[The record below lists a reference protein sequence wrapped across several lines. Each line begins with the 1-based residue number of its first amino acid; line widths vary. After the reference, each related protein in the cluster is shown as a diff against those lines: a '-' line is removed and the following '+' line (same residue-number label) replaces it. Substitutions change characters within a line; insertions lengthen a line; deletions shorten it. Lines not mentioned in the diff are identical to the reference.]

1 MYQLICKRLGV
12 EPRTCLYVADGENY
26 ELAAAAQAGLHPV
39 LIRNPTS
46 RKRPNLFREA
56 TEWQGCAI
64 AELSEVLGIVD
75 AGIEQA
81 SSIPTIRRAV
91 ADDVPAISSCVAAA
105 YERYVDRI
113 GKPPAPMLDD
123 YNQIVDQYDVFVLTV
138 DEKVVGAL
146 VLVKQER
153 SLLLDNIAVHPDYQG
168 RGYGRKLVAFAE
180 QRVKSTGLALLTL
193 YPNEHMTESIELYKK
208 LGFVEI
214 ERKTE
219 QGYRRVYMQKTL

>member
-1 MYQLICKRLGV
+1 ML
-12 EPRTCLYVADGENY
+12 
-26 ELAAAAQAGLHPV
+26 EL
-39 LIRNPTS
+39 N
-46 RKRPNLFREA
+46 K
-56 TEWQGCAI
+56 
-64 AELSEVLGIVD
+64 
-75 AGIEQA
+75 
-81 SSIPTIRRAV
+81 SSIPKIRGAV

-123 YNQIVDQYDVFVLTV
+123 YSQIVNRHDVFVLTV

-153 SLLLDNIAVHPDYQG
+153 ALLLDNIAVHPDYQG
-168 RGYGRKLVAFAE
+168 RGFGRKLIAFAE

-193 YPNEHMTESIELYKK
+193 YTNEQMTENIGLYKR

-214 ERKTE
+214 ERKSE
-219 QGYRRVYMQKTL
+219 QGYRRVYMQKTV